1 MKILGI
7 MTFIL
12 MVSAAFGQKKY
23 TIEGRVGSV
32 APNAAVELV
41 RFYGNI
47 GETIGLDT
55 IRNGRFSFRGETD
68 QLPARMSIGVV
79 GDSSYYGE
87 RFLWIE
93 EDVVEIEGNGAG
105 VSLWK
110 VNSKSKL
117 QLEENE
123 FLEHTACFVAA
134 FNQLRHEKQQEYL
147 DEMRDQRKKV
157 PEMTDYPVQRALDS
171 LSKSSLQAELQL
183 LKRRAVLSEVGMEKL
198 YPFAREI
205 FYSKHPRFP
214 REEIRQVFL
223 RLDPALKNTPRAIEI
238 QNYLYPCDVVGVGD
252 EMADGILFDLQGK
265 EHRLSD
271 YKGKYLL
278 LDFWNCACGPCIAAH
293 PELNEL
299 AEMYRDR
306 LYVISI
312 SLDTSKRLWKDASGK
327 LNGINLS
334 DLKGE
339 GGIAAK
345 YKFEGTP
352 KYVIINPGGKIVEQW
367 VGYGKGVLKNKMAKY
382 LN

>member
-12 MVSAAFGQKKY
+12 MVS
-23 TIEGRVGSV
+23 
-32 APNAAVELV
+32 
-41 RFYGNI
+41 
-47 GETIGLDT
+47 
-55 IRNGRFSFRGETD
+55 
-68 QLPARMSIGVV
+68 
-79 GDSSYYGE
+79 
-87 RFLWIE
+87 
-93 EDVVEIEGNGAG
+93 

-134 FNQLRHEKQQEYL
+134 FNQLRHQKQQEYL
-147 DEMRDQRKKV
+147 DEMRDQRKEV

-183 LKRRAVLSEVGMEKL
+183 LKRRAVMSEVGMEKL

-223 RLDPALKNTPRAIEI
+223 RLDPAL
-238 QNYLYPCDVVGVGD
+238 
-252 EMADGILFDLQGK
+252 
-265 EHRLSD
+265 
-271 YKGKYLL
+271 
-278 LDFWNCACGPCIAAH
+278 
-293 PELNEL
+293 
-299 AEMYRDR
+299 
-306 LYVISI
+306 
-312 SLDTSKRLWKDASGK
+312 
-327 LNGINLS
+327 
-334 DLKGE
+334 
-339 GGIAAK
+339 
-345 YKFEGTP
+345 
-352 KYVIINPGGKIVEQW
+352 IINPGGKIVEQW